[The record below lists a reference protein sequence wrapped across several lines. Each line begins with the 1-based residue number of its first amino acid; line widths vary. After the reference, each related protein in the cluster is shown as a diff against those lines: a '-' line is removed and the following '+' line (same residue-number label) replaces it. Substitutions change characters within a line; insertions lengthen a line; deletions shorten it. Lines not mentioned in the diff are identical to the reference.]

1 MKRRKRNAT
10 YPITG
15 NIQIE
20 TNAMRNYTKHIFDC
34 EKAVG
39 AGIPPRGVLFFPR
52 TQFLKPTFLL
62 LAADFTSLS

>member
-20 TNAMRNYTKHIFDC
+20 TNAMRDYTKHIFDC

-39 AGIPPRGVLFFPR
+39 AGISPRGVLFFSSD
-52 TQFLKPTFLL
+52 
-62 LAADFTSLS
+62 AVS